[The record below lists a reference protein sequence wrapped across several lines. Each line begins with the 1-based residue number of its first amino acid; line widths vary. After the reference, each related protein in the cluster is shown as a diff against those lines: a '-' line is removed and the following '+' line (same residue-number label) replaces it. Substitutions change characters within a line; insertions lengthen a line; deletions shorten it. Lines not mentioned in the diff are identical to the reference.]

1 MNIDDDCYM
10 DEDDGFDD
18 DEDPVFDCGWT
29 PEVGGC
35 SLAGS
40 EDCDFECPYRD
51 DMIRDLKRR
60 RK

>member
-1 MNIDDDCYM
+1 MT
-10 DEDDGFDD
+10 DEDYEDSDCDYED
-18 DEDPVFDCGWT
+18 DEDPDFDCGWT
-29 PEVGGC
+29 PEGGGC
-35 SLAGS
+35 SLAGT